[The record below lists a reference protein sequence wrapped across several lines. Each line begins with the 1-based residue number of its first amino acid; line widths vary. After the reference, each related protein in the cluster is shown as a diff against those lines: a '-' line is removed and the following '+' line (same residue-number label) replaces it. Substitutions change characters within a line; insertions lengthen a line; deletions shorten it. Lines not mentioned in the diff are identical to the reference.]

1 MRRLV
6 VTLNFLLFCMAPP
19 ITKPAEVW
27 DGATI
32 TVNKQGGEQTVD
44 NITPEISLTRGGS
57 AGLYNPVAENS
68 WSSTSP
74 SGTAWA
80 FAGING
86 NLDDASFAASN
97 FENLNF
103 DTWLQAL
110 GGTGMAGAN
119 IENRRGVLHLIQ
131 EDIYIDI
138 LFTFWEPGPT
148 EEGNFTYMRSS
159 RVLISTHSL
168 PMPAAMSGVM
178 FVLFLLFSL
187 RLVQRL
193 ELNST

>member
-1 MRRLV
+1 MKTFA
-6 VTLNFLLFCMAPP
+6 VTLNLLLSCISWPLA
-19 ITKPAEVW
+19 IAAEVW
-27 DGATI
+27 DGPTI
-32 TVNKQGGEQTVD
+32 TVIKQGGEQTID
-44 NITPEISLTRGGS
+44 SITPVISLTRGGS

-86 NLDDASFAASN
+86 NLDDASFAAAN

-148 EEGNFTYMRSS
+148 EEGNFSYTRSS
-159 RVLISTHSL
+159 QALAPARNL
-168 PMPAAMSGVM
+168 PMPAAMSGILFL
-178 FVLFLLFSL
+178 FVLLLSC
-187 RLVQRL
+187 RLFNDDQG
-193 ELNST
+193 